1 MAACVVHESH
11 RQTQSGRSTGMSLPF
26 LALALSLL
34 TAQGVPEGTAAGNG
48 DPRIDLVRHQMRRD
62 EAAALELTQRLLEES
77 PDVARRQGLVYLRGH
92 LLLKLD
98 RRVEA
103 TQAFADAMGAS
114 PDLAP
119 WSRFRL
125 AREQADT
132 GHPEVAAGLL
142 ATLLG
147 SNPPGQLVTP
157 AVDLLERTIRQGG
170 DCRLL
175 GGLRRLRLRDPDQ
188 RRLDLA
194 YAECER
200 RGGDEEAGR
209 RRLLALLQAETGD
222 DVAREAANLLTPSVD
237 LTNSNARTLLNVG
250 MAYFDHREFDV
261 ALRFLAGALVKMPST
276 PTMSTADAHDA
287 RYALARSYFWLE
299 RWQTAGNAFAAVA
312 ATAPDPGRR
321 AQALYQQARSS
332 ELAGPDSWPEAV
344 RLFAT
349 AEAAQ
354 PRGPWAAAAAIAVL
368 RLQWLTG
375 DEAGALQVYDDLV
388 AQRQWSIAERAALFL
403 AASDIEAGR
412 AGRAEAWLRDSA
424 RFGRGEDQEILY
436 WRGRLGEL
444 RARKAEAV
452 ELYLAA
458 LAANP
463 YHPFG
468 HGARDRLRSPTLRDP
483 ALVETRR
490 RAAGRDLEELYSA
503 WLFLGNGDPSGRN
516 ALRTLQEILGADP
529 RVAPFLVL
537 QAPPLESWPLWQT
550 NRWHRGSPS
559 PEEKLLTLGLFAE
572 GSRELLRHFPIA
584 RPELAFAGSLA
595 LSEAGA
601 THRSLYVAEVLSKRI
616 PSRLP
621 DALLPKAYRQLLY
634 PFRFSYLILRE
645 SDKQKIDPYLLAAIV
660 REESRFDPDAFSG
673 ASARGLTQFVFPTA
687 SRLADKHEMGEIQ
700 PWDLHR
706 PEVAVALG
714 AAYLSE
720 LSERFDGSLAETVSA
735 YNAGEPQAELWRRY
749 CVSDGLE
756 EYLTKVAFRE
766 TRNYLAKVL
775 RSREHYLELYDSTE

>member
-1 MAACVVHESH
+1 
-11 RQTQSGRSTGMSLPF
+11 MSLPL

-34 TAQGVPEGTAAGNG
+34 GAQGAPDAAVSGTS
-48 DPRIDLVRHQMRRD
+48 DPRIDLVRHQLRRD
-62 EAAALELTQRLLEES
+62 ERAALELTQQLLEQTPEI
-77 PDVARRQGLVYLRGH
+77 ARRHGLLYLRGH
-92 LLLKLD
+92 LLLELD
-98 RRVEA
+98 RRGEA

-119 WSRFRL
+119 WSRLRL

-147 SNPPGQLVTP
+147 SNPPRQLVGA
-157 AVDLLERTIRQGG
+157 AVDLLDRTIRQGG

-175 GGLRRLRLRDPDQ
+175 GGLHRLRLRQPDA
-188 RRLDLA
+188 RRLELA
-194 YAECER
+194 RAVCDR
-200 RGGDEEAGR
+200 RTGDEEAGR

-222 DVAREAANLLTPSVD
+222 DVAREAAHLLAPSVD
-237 LTNSNARTLLNVG
+237 LTNSEPRTLLNVG
-250 MAYFDHREFDV
+250 LAYYDHREFDV

-276 PTMSTADAHDA
+276 PTMTPADAHNA
-287 RYALARSYFWLE
+287 RYALARCYFWLE
-299 RWQTAGNAFAAVA
+299 RWETAANAFSAVA

-321 AQALYQQARSS
+321 AQALYQQARSN
-332 ELAGPDSWPEAV
+332 ELAGPESWSEAV

-349 AEAAQ
+349 AQAAQ

-368 RLQWLTG
+368 RLLWLTG
-375 DEAGALQVYDDLV
+375 DEVGALQVYEELV
-388 AQRQWSIAERAALFL
+388 AQRKWSIAERAALFL
-403 AASDIEAGR
+403 AASDLEAGR
-412 AGRAEAWLRDSA
+412 GDRAETWLGDAA
-424 RFGRGEDQEILY
+424 RFGRGEKGQEISY
-436 WRGRLGEL
+436 WYGRLEELRGRQT
-444 RARKAEAV
+444 EAV
-452 ELYLAA
+452 EWYLET
-458 LAANP
+458 LVDDP

-468 HGARDRLRSPTLRDP
+468 RGAHRQLESPALRDP

-490 RAAGRDLEELYSA
+490 RAAGRNVEELYSA
-503 WLFLGNGDPSGRN
+503 WLLLGDGDASGRR
-516 ALRTLQEILGADP
+516 ARRTLTDLLQGDP
-529 RVAPFLVL
+529 RVSPFLGL
-537 QAPPLESWPLWQT
+537 EAPPPESWPLWRVNSWRRT
-550 NRWHRGSPS
+550 SSS

-572 GSRELLRHFPIA
+572 GSSALLRHFPIA

-595 LSEAGA
+595 LAESGA

-621 DALLPKAYRQLLY
+621 DAMLPFAYRQLLY

-645 SDKQKIDPYLLAAIV
+645 SGKHEIDPYLLAAIV
-660 REESRFDPDAFSG
+660 REESRFDPEAFSG

-687 SRLADKHEMGEIQ
+687 SRLAQKHDMGKLD

-706 PEVAVALG
+706 PEIAVALG

-735 YNAGEPQAELWRRY
+735 YNAGEPQAELWRSY
-749 CVSDGLE
+749 CVGDSLE

-775 RSREHYLELYDSTE
+775 RSREHYLELYQRPAG